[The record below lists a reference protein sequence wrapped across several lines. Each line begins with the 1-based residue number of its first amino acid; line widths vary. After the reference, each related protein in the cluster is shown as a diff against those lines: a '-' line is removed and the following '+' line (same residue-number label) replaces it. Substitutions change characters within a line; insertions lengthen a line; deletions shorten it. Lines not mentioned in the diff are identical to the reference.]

1 MSDQRDKILSCACD
15 LYLEDGLDGFSMRK
29 LAKQVG
35 VTAPA
40 LYRHFESREHVITDV
55 VREAYREFT
64 AALYRALEGR
74 TALERFFK
82 AGDGYLDFALKHPRW
97 YELLF
102 ISPEQLG
109 MDELPEDLEDQGC
122 AVHQFWV
129 DRVRECMDAGILIE
143 GDPVKASLTMWAHAH
158 GMITLYHHG
167 HFRMDEETFR
177 AQFEE
182 SGALM
187 MRGVATDEFAA
198 ELTARYVVDEPA
210 GVQG

>member
-1 MSDQRDKILSCACD
+1 MSEQRDTILACACD

-40 LYRHFESREHVITDV
+40 LYRHFESREHVIADV

-64 AALYRALEGR
+64 GALYRALEGR
-74 TALERFFK
+74 TPLERFFK
-82 AGDGYLDFALKHPRW
+82 AGEGYLDFAVKHPRW

-109 MDELPEDLEDQGC
+109 MDELPEDLVAQGC

-129 DRVRECMDAGILIE
+129 DRVRECMGAGLLVE
-143 GDPVKASLTMWAHAH
+143 GDPVKTSLTMWAHAH

-177 AQFEE
+177 VQFEE
-182 SGALM
+182 SGARM

-198 ELTARYVVDEPA
+198 QLTARYVVDEPA